1 MLLGTDPELFVIVNN
16 KPVSAFEALGG
27 DLDIELPFGVLTPD
41 GAAVEFTVTPSGVAD
56 ELTDRVAAN
65 IAATREYIR
74 QRLPDAVLSNAPVVV
89 FDREYIKQHPAAL
102 GKRCSLMLFG
112 CNPDYSIYGT
122 PPARP
127 SADSVGIRSSGGHI
141 HIDLSE
147 YPKGRNIET
156 IVTMVLDATLGL
168 ASVVGVPTEE
178 AKQRK
183 TLYGKAGFIRY
194 SRRHHRLEYR
204 VLPAVML
211 THNRETTR
219 LVFAAASEIARF
231 AAAWTAT
238 TSAMDV
244 VAALDINNVVR
255 AIDTHDVD
263 AADRVIE
270 RVATRLD
277 ARSALPAWDE
287 LVCAL
292 RAHPITTYDV
302 GI

>member
-41 GAAVEFTVTPSGVAD
+41 GAAVEFTVTPSGIAS
-56 ELTDRVAAN
+56 ELADRVAAN
-65 IAATREYIR
+65 IAATRAYIQ

-89 FDREYIKQHPAAL
+89 FDQEYIKQHPATL

-141 HIDLSE
+141 HIDLSA

-168 ASVVGVPTEE
+168 ASVMGVPTEE
-178 AKQRK
+178 AKRRK

-194 SRRHHRLEYR
+194 NRRQHRLEYR

-211 THNRETTR
+211 THDRETTR
-219 LVFAAASEIARF
+219 LVFAAASELARF
-231 AAAWTAT
+231 AATWAAT
-238 TSAMDV
+238 VSSME
-244 VAALDINNVVR
+244 AANDLGIENIVQV
-255 AIDTHDVD
+255 IDTHDID
-263 AADRVIE
+263 AADRAIE
-270 RVATRLD
+270 RVAARLD
-277 ARSALPAWDE
+277 ARTAMPAWNE
-287 LVCAL
+287 LVRTL
-292 RAHPITTYDV
+292 RAHPLTAYDV
-302 GI
+302 AM